1 MALSLAILLLPQALL
16 FHSRVLLFIGS
27 RAQGGLAASLQWI
40 GLAQGPVGVM
50 AFSAG
55 LALGHWRQ
63 TPRLAAFLLGL
74 SPLVYWLLSHLLP
87 EDLLSLCLAALVAQF
102 CFGYGLN
109 ATMPFVR
116 YISGERYRSTINYLY
131 IPLVCLVMLLPMA
144 ASGWLVA
151 RLGFRTFFLFDSLL
165 VLPAW
170 LAAYFGFRLVRNNPI
185 IDNP

>member
-1 MALSLAILLLPQALL
+1 
-16 FHSRVLLFIGS
+16 
-27 RAQGGLAASLQWI
+27 
-40 GLAQGPVGVM
+40 
-50 AFSAG
+50 
-55 LALGHWRQ
+55 
-63 TPRLAAFLLGL
+63 
-74 SPLVYWLLSHLLP
+74 
-87 EDLLSLCLAALVAQF
+87 
-102 CFGYGLN
+102 
-109 ATMPFVR
+109 MPFVR